1 MKVFIDCDIA
11 VKFAQWGLLT
21 RLVTHLT
28 KQGKA
33 DLYTVS
39 TLKYRFKLSQPAK
52 AAAMLGSRE
61 AVVQLTSFVQ
71 TCKPHSSHKLAI
83 AEALAGVPAIDVGE
97 AALFAAAASYDAA
110 LVDTGDKR
118 ALRAIGGLP
127 MSNPARVALAGK
139 LACLEQTVHY
149 VVGRWGFDVVH
160 KAIGTHTAADKSTHS
175 CFAKG
180 TSAEALKA
188 LQTRVDDVAKD
199 CALLS
204 PKPFYWIP

>member
-21 RLVTHLT
+21 RLVAHLI

-52 AAAMLGSRE
+52 AAAMLGSAE

-71 TCKPHSSHKLAI
+71 NCKPHNSYNLAI

-118 ALRAIGGLP
+118 ALRAVGALP
-127 MSNPARVALAGK
+127 ASNSARLALAGK

-149 VVGRWGFDVVH
+149 IVGRWGFDVVH
-160 KAIGTHTAADKSTHS
+160 NAIGNHAFADKSTHA
-175 CFAKG
+175 CFVKG

-188 LQTRVDDVAKD
+188 LQARVDDLAKD
-199 CALLS
+199 CALLA
-204 PKPFYWIP
+204 PKPFSWIP